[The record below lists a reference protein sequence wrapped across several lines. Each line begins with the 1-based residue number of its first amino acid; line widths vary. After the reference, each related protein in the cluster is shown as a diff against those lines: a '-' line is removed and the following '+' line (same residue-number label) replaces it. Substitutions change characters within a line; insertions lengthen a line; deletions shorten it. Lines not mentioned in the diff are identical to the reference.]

1 MVYDFD
7 RVIDRTGTMAE
18 KYDFIQREGY
28 PADVTPLWVADME
41 FATAQPVL
49 DALHRRVD
57 HGIFGYTET
66 GEAYAQA
73 VRGWWERHYQ
83 FTFETGWLVKTPTI
97 VYSLAT
103 AVRAFT
109 QPGDPVLIQQP
120 VYHPFKN
127 VVVNNGRVPVSNDLV
142 LRDGKYYMDFEGLEK
157 TIQAHNIKLML
168 FCSPHNPVGRS
179 WTPEELA
186 RLGEICHRHG
196 VIVVADEIH
205 CDFTWWG
212 GQHTV
217 LLNAAPCLRDR
228 CILCISPSKTFNL
241 AGLQVANNIIPNP
254 ELRERFVQA
263 KERPAFDECNVL
275 GIVAC
280 MAAYNEGEEWY
291 QQLKSYLEGNIRLV
305 EEFVAEKLPGVTM
318 IHPEATYLLWLDF
331 KGLGLPEEEVTHK
344 LLYEAKLWLNRG
356 SMFGPTGAGF
366 QRLNAACPRSTLES
380 ALARMRQ
387 TFCK

>member
-120 VYHPFKN
+120 VYHPFK
-127 VVVNNGRVPVSNDLV
+127 
-142 LRDGKYYMDFEGLEK
+142 M
-157 TIQAHNIKLML
+157 
-168 FCSPHNPVGRS
+168 
-179 WTPEELA
+179 
-186 RLGEICHRHG
+186 
-196 VIVVADEIH
+196 
-205 CDFTWWG
+205 WW
-212 GQHTV
+212 
-217 LLNAAPCLRDR
+217 
-228 CILCISPSKTFNL
+228 
-241 AGLQVANNIIPNP
+241 
-254 ELRERFVQA
+254 
-263 KERPAFDECNVL
+263 
-275 GIVAC
+275 
-280 MAAYNEGEEWY
+280 
-291 QQLKSYLEGNIRLV
+291 
-305 EEFVAEKLPGVTM
+305 
-318 IHPEATYLLWLDF
+318 
-331 KGLGLPEEEVTHK
+331 
-344 LLYEAKLWLNRG
+344 
-356 SMFGPTGAGF
+356 
-366 QRLNAACPRSTLES
+366 
-380 ALARMRQ
+380 
-387 TFCK
+387 